1 MRVCW
6 RDSDVGSDSRRPGER
21 DPRDLGRNPADDFA
35 RARGRAPRSHDQ
47 RRRRFFDRAISALQ
61 QARIAAGEVKKDP
74 SRPLGDGTNFTPEI
88 QAHLDKANGAVD
100 EVLAKQA
107 RVHLLFGDQSPAGLA
122 AAGVTSQLRNML
134 MALEHRPDSIRD
146 PDEMS
151 RYSRNFTSTLEQ
163 HERFNLAA
171 LVVLQQTWWDRF
183 RERRRL
189 RKRIS
194 KKP

>member
-1 MRVCW
+1 MTPTWAVIL
-6 RDSDVGSDSRRPGER
+6 VGLGSAILGTLVATLLTISHER
-21 DPRDLGRNPADDFA
+21 AAELRAHMISAADDFST
-35 RARGRAPRSHDQ
+35 G
-47 RRRRFFDRAISALQ
+47 AISALQ

-74 SRPLGDGTNFTPEI
+74 SRPLGDGKNFTPEI

>member
-1 MRVCW
+1 VIL
-6 RDSDVGSDSRRPGER
+6 VGLGSAILGTLVATLLTISHER
-21 DPRDLGRNPADDFA
+21 AAELRAHMISAADDFST
-35 RARGRAPRSHDQ
+35 G
-47 RRRRFFDRAISALQ
+47 AISALQ

-171 LVVLQQTWWDRF
+171 LVVLQQTSWDRF

-194 KKP
+194 EKP

>member
-1 MRVCW
+1 
-6 RDSDVGSDSRRPGER
+6 
-21 DPRDLGRNPADDFA
+21 
-35 RARGRAPRSHDQ
+35 
-47 RRRRFFDRAISALQ
+47 
-61 QARIAAGEVKKDP
+61 
-74 SRPLGDGTNFTPEI
+74 
-88 QAHLDKANGAVD
+88 
-100 EVLAKQA
+100 
-107 RVHLLFGDQSPAGLA
+107 
-122 AAGVTSQLRNML
+122 ML

-171 LVVLQQTWWDRF
+171 LVVLQQTSWDRF